1 MPTVLTNYY
10 GRAKQVVSGFTVA
23 QRTIAVIGVA
33 LLVMGAVALGAWL
46 TRPQMSPLFTGLSA
60 GDASAVVEQLKSAG
74 VGYELTEGGAT
85 ILVPDDQV
93 YAQRLA
99 AASAGLPGDTSEGYT
114 LLDKM
119 GVTASEFQQ
128 SVTYKRAIEGELAGT
143 ISAMDG
149 ISTASV
155 QLAIPEESVF
165 VSETRNPTASV
176 FVKTRNGSTLSDEK
190 IEAIVHLTSAAV
202 PGMTPEDVAVTDQ
215 NGRVLSAVG
224 AGVSGNSSK
233 QATEHEAKVAA
244 SVSSMLDT
252 IVGPGN
258 ATVTVSADVANST
271 SERLDETYTAPDD
284 ALSPSEQ
291 TKTETYTGGGG
302 PGTGTGVLGPDNI
315 AVPNGTNGDG
325 EYEFEETSRSNAVNK
340 TTEKTITPAGEVTRQ
355 TVSIAVNRGEVTG
368 VTANQIEALVAS
380 AAGIDVERGDE
391 IAVEFVDFATSG
403 ATAAATALQ
412 AAEAERAAEMQQ
424 ELIRSAI
431 IGGSILLAVIILVV
445 FLAVRRRM
453 KRRVMYTDD
462 GPIEYFATV
471 TEDEEQKLRSL
482 RDLKDPDAIPLP
494 GPTRL
499 LPSAAVDFDE
509 EPEPDKV
516 LVERRRRE
524 IDDLAKREPQAT
536 AGALADLM
544 DEATV

>member
-1 MPTVLTNYY
+1 MPKMLTTYY
-10 GRAKQVVSGFTVA
+10 DRAKQVVGGFTLA
-23 QRTIAVIGVA
+23 QRTIAIIGVA
-33 LLVMGAVALGAWL
+33 LLVMGAIALGAWL
-46 TRPQMSPLFTGLSA
+46 TKPQMSPLFTGLSA

-93 YAQRLA
+93 YPQRLA
-99 AASAGLPGDTSEGYT
+99 AASAGLPSDTSEGYT

-143 ISAMDG
+143 IGAMDG

-165 VSETRNPTASV
+165 VSERQSPTASV
-176 FVKTRNGSTLSDEK
+176 FVKTRNGATLSDEK

-215 NGRVLSAVG
+215 DGRVLSAVG
-224 AGVSGNSSK
+224 TGLTGNSSK

-244 SVSSMLDT
+244 SVSKMLDT

-271 SERLDETYTAPDD
+271 SERMEETYSAPEGE
-284 ALSPSEQ
+284 LSASEQ
-291 TKTETYTGGGG
+291 TKTETYTGGEGG
-302 PGTGTGVLGPDNI
+302 GTGVLGPDNI
-315 AVPNGTNGDG
+315 AVPNNAEGSGA
-325 EYEFEETSRSNAVNK
+325 YEFEETSRDNAVNK
-340 TTEKTITPAGEVTRQ
+340 STEKTVTPAGEVTRQ
-355 TVSIAVNRGEVTG
+355 TVSIALNRGTVTG

-391 IAVEFVDFATSG
+391 IAVEFVEFNQTG
-403 ATAAATALQ
+403 ATAAQAALQ
-412 AAEAERAAEMQQ
+412 AAEAERSAQMQQ
-424 ELIRSAI
+424 ELLKSAI

-445 FLAVRRRM
+445 FLVVRRRM
-453 KRRVMYTDD
+453 KRRVLYTDD
-462 GPIEYFATV
+462 
-471 TEDEEQKLRSL
+471 
-482 RDLKDPDAIPLP
+482 

-499 LPSAAVDFDE
+499 LPSASVDFDD

-524 IDDLAKREPQAT
+524 IDELAKREPDAIAT
-536 AGALADLM
+536 ALADLM

>member
-1 MPTVLTNYY
+1 MLTTYY

-23 QRTIAVIGVA
+23 QRTIAIIGVA
-33 LLVMGAVALGAWL
+33 LLVMGAIALGAWL
-46 TRPQMSPLFTGLSA
+46 TKPQMSPLFTGLSA

-74 VGYELTEGGAT
+74 VSYELTEGGAT

-99 AASAGLPGDTSEGYT
+99 AAASGLPGDTSEGYT
-114 LLDKM
+114 LLDEM

-143 ISAMDG
+143 IGAMDG

-165 VSETRNPTASV
+165 VSEKENPTASV

-190 IEAIVHLTSAAV
+190 IEAIVHLTSASV

-215 NGRVLSAVG
+215 NGSVLSAVG
-224 AGVSGNSSK
+224 TGLTGSSSK

-244 SVSSMLDT
+244 SVSKMLET

-271 SERLDETYTAPDD
+271 SERMEETYTAPEGE
-284 ALSPSEQ
+284 LSASEQ
-291 TKTETYTGGGG
+291 TKTETYTGG
-302 PGTGTGVLGPDNI
+302 PANGTGVLGPDNI
-315 AVPNGTNGDG
+315 AVPNNGDENG
-325 EYEFEETSRSNAVNK
+325 AYEFEETSRNNAVNK
-340 TTEKTITPAGEVTRQ
+340 STEKTITPAGEVTRQ
-355 TVSIAVNRGEVTG
+355 TVSIALNRGTVTG
-368 VTANQIEALVAS
+368 VTADQVETLVAS
-380 AAGIDVERGDE
+380 AAGIDVDRGDT
-391 IAVEFVDFATSG
+391 IAVEFVEFNQSG
-403 ATAAATALQ
+403 SAAAQ
-412 AAEAERAAEMQQ
+412 AALEAADAERAAELQQ
-424 ELIRSAI
+424 ELLRAAI
-431 IGGSILLAVIILVV
+431 IGGAILLAVIILVV
-445 FLAVRRRM
+445 FLVLRRRM
-453 KRRVMYTDD
+453 KRRILYTDD
-462 GPIEYFATV
+462 GPIEYLATLS
-471 TEDEEQKLRSL
+471 EDEEQKLKSL
-482 RDLKDPDAIPLP
+482 KGLADPEAATVPLP
-494 GPTRL
+494 TRI
-499 LPSAAVDFDE
+499 LPSAVVDLDADDQR
-509 EPEPDKV
+509 EPDQL

-536 AGALADLM
+536 ASALANLM

>member
-1 MPTVLTNYY
+1 MPKMLTGYY
-10 GRAKQVVSGFTVA
+10 DRAKQVVGGFSLA
-23 QRTIAVIGVA
+23 QRTIAIIGLA
-33 LLVMGAVALGAWL
+33 LLVMGAIALGSWL
-46 TRPQMSPLFTGLSA
+46 TKPQMSPLFTGLSA

-143 ISAMDG
+143 IGAMEG

-165 VSETRNPTASV
+165 VSERQSPTASV
-176 FVKTRNGSTLSDEK
+176 FVKTRSGATLSDEK

-215 NGRVLSAVG
+215 DGRVLSAVG
-224 AGVSGNSSK
+224 TGLTGSSSK

-244 SVSSMLDT
+244 SVSKMLET

-271 SERLDETYTAPDD
+271 SERMDETYSAPEGD
-284 ALSPSEQ
+284 LSASEQ
-291 TKTETYTGGGG
+291 TKTETYTGGQGG
-302 PGTGTGVLGPDNI
+302 GTGVLGPDNI
-315 AVPNGTNGDG
+315 AVPNGADGNGA
-325 EYEFEETSRSNAVNK
+325 YEFEETSRSNAVNK
-340 TTEKTITPAGEVTRQ
+340 STEKTITPAGEVTRQ
-355 TVSIAVNRGEVTG
+355 TVSIALNRGTVTG
-368 VTANQIEALVAS
+368 VTANQIESLVAS

-391 IAVEFVDFATSG
+391 IAVEFVEFSETG
-403 ATAAATALQ
+403 ATAAQTALA
-412 AAEAERAAEMQQ
+412 AAEAERDSQFQQ
-424 ELIRSAI
+424 ELLKSAI
-431 IGGSILLAVIILVV
+431 IGGSVLLAVIILIV
-445 FLAVRRRM
+445 FLVVRRRM
-453 KRRVMYTDD
+453 KRRVLYTDE

-471 TEDEEQKLRSL
+471 TESEEQKLKSL
-482 RDLKDPDAIPLP
+482 RGLKDADAIV
-494 GPTRL
+494 PTAPTKL
-499 LPSAAVDFDE
+499 LPSAMVDLDD

-524 IDDLAKREPQAT
+524 IDDLAKREPDAIAT
-536 AGALADLM
+536 ALADLM
-544 DEATV
+544 DEARV

>member
-1 MPTVLTNYY
+1 MPKMLTSYY
-10 GRAKQVVSGFTVA
+10 DRAKLVVSGFSLA
-23 QRTIAVIGVA
+23 QRTIAIVGVA
-33 LLVMGAVALGAWL
+33 LLVMGAIALGAWL
-46 TRPQMSPLFTGLSA
+46 TKPQMSPLFTGLSA

-114 LLDKM
+114 LLDDM

-143 ISAMDG
+143 IGAMEG

-165 VSETRNPTASV
+165 VSERQSPTASV

-215 NGRVLSAVG
+215 DGRVLSAVG
-224 AGVSGNSSK
+224 TGLTGSSSK

-244 SVSSMLDT
+244 SVSKMLET

-271 SERLDETYTAPDD
+271 SERMDETYSAPEGE
-284 ALSPSEQ
+284 LSASEE
-291 TKTETYTGGGG
+291 TKTETYNGGQAG
-302 PGTGTGVLGPDNI
+302 GTGVLGPDNI
-315 AVPNGTNGDG
+315 AVPNNADGTGA
-325 EYEFEETSRSNAVNK
+325 YEFEETSRNNAVNK
-340 TTEKTITPAGEVTRQ
+340 STEKTITPAGEVTRQ
-355 TVSIAVNRGEVTG
+355 TVSIALNRGTVTG
-368 VTANQIEALVAS
+368 VTANQIESLVAS

-391 IAVEFVDFATSG
+391 IAVEFVEFNEAG
-403 ATAAATALQ
+403 ATAAATALA
-412 AAEAERAAEMQQ
+412 AAEAEREAQMQQ
-424 ELIRSAI
+424 ELLRSAI
-431 IGGSILLAVIILVV
+431 IGGSILLAVIILIV
-445 FLAVRRRM
+445 FLVVRRKM
-453 KRRVMYTDD
+453 KRRVLYTED

-471 TEDEEQKLRSL
+471 TESEEQKLRSL
-482 RDLKDPDAIPLP
+482 RGLKEAEAIVAPA
-494 GPTRL
+494 PTTL
-499 LPSAAVDFDE
+499 LPSASIDLDD

-524 IDDLAKREPQAT
+524 IDDLAKREPDTIAS
-536 AGALADLM
+536 ALADLM

>member
-1 MPTVLTNYY
+1 MPKMLTSYY
-10 GRAKQVVSGFTVA
+10 DRAKQVVSGFTLA
-23 QRTIAVIGVA
+23 QRTIAIIGVA
-33 LLVMGAVALGAWL
+33 LLVMGAIALGAWL
-46 TRPQMSPLFTGLSA
+46 TKPQMSPLFTGLSA

-93 YAQRLA
+93 YPQRLA

-114 LLDKM
+114 LLDEM

-143 ISAMDG
+143 IGAMEG

-165 VSETRNPTASV
+165 VSEQQSPTASV
-176 FVKTRNGSTLSDEK
+176 FVKTRNGSALSDEK

-215 NGRVLSAVG
+215 DGRVLSAVG
-224 AGVSGNSSK
+224 TGLTGNSSK

-244 SVSSMLDT
+244 SVSRMLET

-258 ATVTVSADVANST
+258 ATVSVSADVANST
-271 SERLDETYTAPDD
+271 SERMDETYSAPEG
-284 ALSPSEQ
+284 ALSASEQ
-291 TKTETYTGGGG
+291 TKTETYNGGQTGGA
-302 PGTGTGVLGPDNI
+302 GVLGPDNI
-315 AVPNGTNGDG
+315 AVPDNADGTGA
-325 EYEFEETSRSNAVNK
+325 YEFEETSRNNAVNK
-340 TTEKTITPAGEVTRQ
+340 STEKTITPAGEVTRQ
-355 TVSIAVNRGEVTG
+355 TVSIALNRGTVTG
-368 VTANQIEALVAS
+368 VTANQIESLVAS

-391 IAVEFVDFATSG
+391 IAVEFVEFNQAG
-403 ATAAATALQ
+403 ATAAQTALA
-412 AAEAERAAEMQQ
+412 AAEAEREAQFQQ
-424 ELIRSAI
+424 ELLRSAI
-431 IGGSILLAVIILVV
+431 IGGSILLAAIILIV
-445 FLAVRRRM
+445 FLIVRRKM
-453 KRRVMYTDD
+453 KRRVMYTED

-471 TEDEEQKLRSL
+471 TESEEQKLRSL
-482 RDLKDPDAIPLP
+482 RGLKESEAIVAPS
-494 GPTRL
+494 PTKL
-499 LPSAAVDFDE
+499 LPSASVDLDD

-524 IDDLAKREPQAT
+524 IDDLAKREPDTIAS
-536 AGALADLM
+536 ALADLM

>member
-1 MPTVLTNYY
+1 MPTVLTTYY
-10 GRAKQVVSGFTVA
+10 DRAKTVVSKFSIA

-33 LLVMGAVALGAWL
+33 LLVMGAIALGAWL

-60 GDASAVVEQLKSAG
+60 GDASAVVEQLKSSG
-74 VGYELTEGGAT
+74 VSYELAEGGAT

-128 SVTYKRAIEGELAGT
+128 SVTYKRAIEGELAST
-143 ISAMDG
+143 IGAMDG

-165 VSETRNPTASV
+165 VSEQQSPTASV

-215 NGRVLSAVG
+215 NGTVLSAVG
-224 AGVSGNSSK
+224 AGLTGSSSK

-244 SVSSMLDT
+244 SVSAMLDT

-271 SERLDETYTAPDD
+271 SERMDETYSAPDGE
-284 ALSPSEQ
+284 LSASEQ
-291 TKTETYTGGGG
+291 TTTETYTGGQAN
-302 PGTGTGVLGPDNI
+302 GTGVLGPDNI
-315 AVPNGTNGDG
+315 AVPNGDGDG
-325 EYEFEETSRSNAVNK
+325 SYEFEETSRSNAVNK
-340 TTEKTITPAGEVTRQ
+340 STEKTITPAGEVTRQ
-355 TVSIAVNRGEVTG
+355 TVSIALNRGAVTG
-368 VTANQIEALVAS
+368 VTAGQIEALVAS
-380 AAGIDVERGDE
+380 AAGIDVERGDA
-391 IAVEFVDFATSG
+391 IAVEFVEFSETG
-403 ATAAATALQ
+403 ATAAQTALQ
-412 AAEAERAAEMQQ
+412 AAEAEREQQFQQ
-424 ELIRSAI
+424 ELLRSAI

-445 FLAVRRRM
+445 FLAVRRKM
-453 KRRVMYTDD
+453 KRRVLYTDD

-471 TEDEEQKLRSL
+471 TENEEQKLKSL
-482 RDLKDPDAIPLP
+482 RGLKDGDAIPLP
-494 GPTRL
+494 APTAL
-499 LPSAAVDFDE
+499 LPSASVDIDD
-509 EPEPDKV
+509 EPEPDKI

-524 IDDLAKREPQAT
+524 IDDLARREPEAT
-536 AGALADLM
+536 ATALAELM
-544 DEATV
+544 DEARV

>member
-1 MPTVLTNYY
+1 MPKMLTGYFD
-10 GRAKQVVSGFTVA
+10 RAKQVVGGFSLA
-23 QRTIAVIGVA
+23 QRTIAIIGVA
-33 LLVMGAVALGAWL
+33 LLVMGAIALGSWL
-46 TRPQMSPLFTGLSA
+46 TKPQMSPLFTGLSA

-114 LLDKM
+114 LLDDM

-143 ISAMDG
+143 IGAMEG

-165 VSETRNPTASV
+165 VSERQSPTASV
-176 FVKTRNGSTLSDEK
+176 FVKTRSGATLSDEK

-215 NGRVLSAVG
+215 DGRVLSAVG
-224 AGVSGNSSK
+224 TGLTGSSSK

-244 SVSSMLDT
+244 SVSKMLET
-252 IVGPGN
+252 IVGAGN

-271 SERLDETYTAPDD
+271 SERMDETYSAPEGD
-284 ALSPSEQ
+284 LSASEQ
-291 TKTETYTGGGG
+291 TKTETYTGGQGG
-302 PGTGTGVLGPDNI
+302 GTGVLGPDNI
-315 AVPNGTNGDG
+315 AVPNGADGNGA
-325 EYEFEETSRSNAVNK
+325 YEFEETSRSNAVNK
-340 TTEKTITPAGEVTRQ
+340 STEKTITPAGEVTRQ
-355 TVSIAVNRGEVTG
+355 TVSIALNRGTVTG
-368 VTANQIEALVAS
+368 VTANQIESLVAS

-391 IAVEFVDFATSG
+391 IAVEFVEFNESG
-403 ATAAATALQ
+403 ATAAQTALA
-412 AAEAERAAEMQQ
+412 AAEAERDSLFQQ
-424 ELIRSAI
+424 ELLKSAI
-431 IGGSILLAVIILVV
+431 IGGSILLAVIILIV
-445 FLAVRRRM
+445 FLVVRRRM
-453 KRRVMYTDD
+453 KRRVLYTDE

-471 TEDEEQKLRSL
+471 TESEEQKLKSL
-482 RDLKDPDAIPLP
+482 RGLKDADAIA
-494 GPTRL
+494 PTAPTKL
-499 LPSAAVDFDE
+499 LPSAMVDLDD

-524 IDDLAKREPQAT
+524 IDDLAKREPDSIAS
-536 AGALADLM
+536 ALAELM
-544 DEATV
+544 DEARV

>member
-1 MPTVLTNYY
+1 MPKMLTGYY
-10 GRAKQVVSGFTVA
+10 DRAKQVVGGFSLA
-23 QRTIAVIGVA
+23 QRTIAIIGVA
-33 LLVMGAVALGAWL
+33 LLVMGAIALGSWL

-93 YAQRLA
+93 YPQRLA

-114 LLDKM
+114 LLDEM

-143 ISAMDG
+143 IGAMEG

-165 VSETRNPTASV
+165 VSERQSPTASV
-176 FVKTRNGSTLSDEK
+176 FVKTRSGATLSDEK

-215 NGRVLSAVG
+215 DGRVLSAVG
-224 AGVSGNSSK
+224 TGLTGSSSK

-244 SVSSMLDT
+244 SVNKMLET

-271 SERLDETYTAPDD
+271 SERMDETYSAPEGD
-284 ALSPSEQ
+284 LSASEQ
-291 TKTETYTGGGG
+291 TKTETYTGGQGG
-302 PGTGTGVLGPDNI
+302 GTGVLGPDNI
-315 AVPNGTNGDG
+315 AVPNGADGNGA
-325 EYEFEETSRSNAVNK
+325 YEFEETSRSNAVNK
-340 TTEKTITPAGEVTRQ
+340 STEKTITPAGEVTRQ
-355 TVSIAVNRGEVTG
+355 TVSIALNRGTVTG
-368 VTANQIEALVAS
+368 VTANQIESLVAS
-380 AAGIDVERGDE
+380 AAGIDLERGDE
-391 IAVEFVDFATSG
+391 IAVEFVEFNESG
-403 ATAAATALQ
+403 ATAAQTALA
-412 AAEAERAAEMQQ
+412 AAEAERDAQFQQ
-424 ELIRSAI
+424 ELLKSAI
-431 IGGSILLAVIILVV
+431 IGGSILLAMIILII
-445 FLAVRRRM
+445 FLVVRRRM
-453 KRRVMYTDD
+453 KRRVLYTDE

-471 TEDEEQKLRSL
+471 TESEEQKLKSL
-482 RDLKDPDAIPLP
+482 RGLKDADAIV
-494 GPTRL
+494 PTAPTKL
-499 LPSAAVDFDE
+499 LPSATVDLDD

-524 IDDLAKREPQAT
+524 IDDLAKREPDAI
-536 AGALADLM
+536 ASALADLM
-544 DEATV
+544 DEARV

>member
-1 MPTVLTNYY
+1 MPKMLTTYY
-10 GRAKQVVSGFTVA
+10 DRAKTVVSGFSLA
-23 QRTIAVIGVA
+23 QRTIAIIGVA

-74 VGYELTEGGAT
+74 VSYELAEGGAT

-114 LLDKM
+114 LLDQM

-128 SVTYKRAIEGELAGT
+128 SVTYKRAIEGELAST
-143 ISAMDG
+143 IGAMEG
-149 ISTASV
+149 ISSASV

-165 VSETRNPTASV
+165 VSEQQSPTASV

-215 NGRVLSAVG
+215 NGAVLSAVG
-224 AGVSGNSSK
+224 SGLTGNSSK

-244 SVSSMLDT
+244 SVSAMLET

-271 SERLDETYTAPDD
+271 SERMDETYTAPDGE
-284 ALSPSEQ
+284 LSASEQ
-291 TKTETYTGGGG
+291 TKTETYTGGQGS
-302 PGTGTGVLGPDNI
+302 GTGVLGPDNI
-315 AVPNGTNGDG
+315 AVPNGGG
-325 EYEFEETSRSNAVNK
+325 EGAYEFEETSRSNAVNK
-340 TTEKTITPAGEVTRQ
+340 STEKTITPAGEVTRQ
-355 TVSIAVNRGEVTG
+355 TVSIALNRGAVTG
-368 VTANQIEALVAS
+368 VTAGQIEALVAS
-380 AAGIDVERGDE
+380 AAGIDVERGDA
-391 IAVEFVDFATSG
+391 IAVEFVEFSETG
-403 ATAAATALQ
+403 TTAAQTALQ
-412 AAEAERAAEMQQ
+412 AAEAERDAQFQQ
-424 ELIRSAI
+424 ELLRSAI

-445 FLAVRRRM
+445 FLAVRRKM
-453 KRRVMYTDD
+453 KRRVLYTDE

-471 TEDEEQKLRSL
+471 TENEEQKLKSL
-482 RDLKDPDAIPLP
+482 RGLKDADAIPLP
-494 GPTRL
+494 APTKL
-499 LPSAAVDFDE
+499 LPSASVDLDD

-524 IDDLAKREPQAT
+524 IDDLARREPEAT
-536 AGALADLM
+536 ATALAELM
-544 DEATV
+544 DEARV

>member
-1 MPTVLTNYY
+1 MPKMLTTYY
-10 GRAKQVVSGFTVA
+10 DRAKQVVSGFSLA
-23 QRTIAVIGVA
+23 QRTIAIIGVA
-33 LLVMGAVALGAWL
+33 LLVMGAIALGAWL
-46 TRPQMSPLFTGLSA
+46 TKPQMSPLFTGLSA

-74 VGYELTEGGAT
+74 VSYELAEGGAT

-93 YAQRLA
+93 YPQRLA

-114 LLDKM
+114 LLDEM

-128 SVTYKRAIEGELAGT
+128 SVTYKRAIEGELAST
-143 ISAMDG
+143 IGAMEG

-165 VSETRNPTASV
+165 VSEQQSPTASV
-176 FVKTRNGSTLSDEK
+176 FVKTRNGSGLSDEK

-215 NGRVLSAVG
+215 DGRVLSAVG
-224 AGVSGNSSK
+224 TGLTGNSSK

-244 SVSSMLDT
+244 SVSKMLET

-271 SERLDETYTAPDD
+271 SERMDETYSAPEGE
-284 ALSPSEQ
+284 LSASEQ
-291 TKTETYTGGGG
+291 TKTETYNGGEGGGA
-302 PGTGTGVLGPDNI
+302 GVLGPDNI
-315 AVPNGTNGDG
+315 AVPNNAEGTGA
-325 EYEFEETSRSNAVNK
+325 YEFEETSRNNAVNK
-340 TTEKTITPAGEVTRQ
+340 STEKTITPAGEVTRQ
-355 TVSIAVNRGEVTG
+355 TVSIALNRGTVTG
-368 VTANQIEALVAS
+368 VTANQIESLVAS

-391 IAVEFVDFATSG
+391 IAVEFVEFNQAG
-403 ATAAATALQ
+403 ATAAQTALQ
-412 AAEAERAAEMQQ
+412 AAEAERDAQLQQ
-424 ELIRSAI
+424 ELLRSAI
-431 IGGSILLAVIILVV
+431 IGGAILLAAIILIV
-445 FLAVRRRM
+445 FLVVRRKM
-453 KRRVMYTDD
+453 KRRVMYTED

-471 TEDEEQKLRSL
+471 TESEEQKLRSL
-482 RDLKDPDAIPLP
+482 RGLKEAEAIIAPA
-494 GPTRL
+494 PTKL
-499 LPSAAVDFDE
+499 LPSASADLDD

-524 IDDLAKREPQAT
+524 IDDLAKREPDTIAS
-536 AGALADLM
+536 ALADLM

>member
-1 MPTVLTNYY
+1 MPKMLTGYY
-10 GRAKQVVSGFTVA
+10 DRAKQVVGGFSLA
-23 QRTIAVIGVA
+23 QRTIAIIGVA
-33 LLVMGAVALGAWL
+33 LLVMGAIALGSWL
-46 TRPQMSPLFTGLSA
+46 TKPQMSPLFTGLSA

-143 ISAMDG
+143 IGAMEG

-165 VSETRNPTASV
+165 VSERQSPTASV
-176 FVKTRNGSTLSDEK
+176 FVKTRSGATLSDEK

-215 NGRVLSAVG
+215 DGRVLSAVG
-224 AGVSGNSSK
+224 TGLTGSSSK

-244 SVSSMLDT
+244 SVSKMLET
-252 IVGPGN
+252 IVGAGN

-271 SERLDETYTAPDD
+271 SERMDETYSAPEGD
-284 ALSPSEQ
+284 LSASEQ
-291 TKTETYTGGGG
+291 TKTETYTGGQGG
-302 PGTGTGVLGPDNI
+302 GTGVLGPDNI
-315 AVPNGTNGDG
+315 AVPNGADGNGA
-325 EYEFEETSRSNAVNK
+325 YEFEETSRSNAVNK
-340 TTEKTITPAGEVTRQ
+340 STEKTITPAGEVTRQ
-355 TVSIAVNRGEVTG
+355 TVSIALNRGTVTG
-368 VTANQIEALVAS
+368 VTANQIESLVAS

-391 IAVEFVDFATSG
+391 IAVEFVEFNESG
-403 ATAAATALQ
+403 ATAAQTALA
-412 AAEAERAAEMQQ
+412 AAEAERDSQFQQ
-424 ELIRSAI
+424 ELLKSAI
-431 IGGSILLAVIILVV
+431 IGGSILLAVIILIV
-445 FLAVRRRM
+445 FLVVRRRM
-453 KRRVMYTDD
+453 KRRVLYTDE

-471 TEDEEQKLRSL
+471 TESEEQKLKSL
-482 RDLKDPDAIPLP
+482 RGLKDADAIA
-494 GPTRL
+494 PTAPTKL
-499 LPSAAVDFDE
+499 LPSAMVDLDD

-524 IDDLAKREPQAT
+524 IDDLAKREPDSIAS
-536 AGALADLM
+536 ALAELM
-544 DEATV
+544 DEARV